1 MGVHLPGGLRDAD
14 VALVVQLKVD
24 LLVLGIFVRDDG
36 LLVGAGCGVSVRE
49 VPDSLAIGLVV
60 GEASLVVGAIIGED
74 PLSLDEL
81 VIRPFSDQLVPGI
94 IVDIGA

>member
-1 MGVHLPGGLRDAD
+1 MGVHLPGRLRDAD

-24 LLVLGIFVRDDG
+24 LLVLGIFIGDDG

-49 VPDSLAIGLVV
+49 VPHSLTVGLVV
-60 GEASLVVGAIIGED
+60 GEASLVIGSIIGED

-81 VIRPFSDQLVPGI
+81 VIRPLSDQLVPGI
-94 IVDIGA
+94 VVDIGA

>member
-14 VALVVQLKVD
+14 VALVVQLQVD

-49 VPDSLAIGLVV
+49 VPHSLTVGLVV
-60 GEASLVVGAIIGED
+60 GEATLVVGAIIGED

-81 VIRPFSDQLVPGI
+81 VIRPLSDQLVSGI
-94 IVDIGA
+94 IVDVGA